1 MVQQFV
7 DMDQVATA
15 LALSPS
21 GYLITI
27 GTNDRLVKVID
38 YDEGTFQDFTGHSD
52 VVKSLAFSPS
62 GGMLASAAHTDIVC
76 WEVCV

>member
-1 MVQQFV
+1 MHSVPVHHASPATAWTGDNFALTKRLLQVVQHFV

-27 GTNDRLVKVID
+27 GTDDRLVKVVD
-38 YDEGTFQDFTGHSD
+38 YDE
-52 VVKSLAFSPS
+52 VLFSHPC
-62 GGMLASAAHTDIVC
+62 L
-76 WEVCV
+76 

>member
-1 MVQQFV
+1 MLMHPFDDTQTHVQTRVCSHAQVVQQFV

-27 GTNDRLVKVID
+27 GTDDRLVKVID
-38 YDEGTFQDFTGHSD
+38 YDEVCVS
-52 VVKSLAFSPS
+52 SPS
-62 GGMLASAAHTDIVC
+62 QPFSAF
-76 WEVCV
+76 

>member
-1 MVQQFV
+1 MHCVPVHHESPATARTGNNFALTKRLLQVVQQFV

-27 GTNDRLVKVID
+27 GTDDRLVKVVD
-38 YDEGTFQDFTGHSD
+38 YDEVLYPHPC
-52 VVKSLAFSPS
+52 L
-62 GGMLASAAHTDIVC
+62 
-76 WEVCV
+76 